1 MKNFTGDWYK
11 EMQIIEFVSFIESIK
26 EWSEMDIQSLIEE
39 IKERKTDLLKSL
51 PESIHPFIHNTI
63 INSEYPSSELKKLM
77 KEWIEDCEKRRA
89 HLDRFYLEQ
98 FHSIK
103 KKLPTNVIQLHDYS
117 LHDSVVKSVE
127 RISKDTLIII
137 LDCSGTCSEF
147 DKLEVTFTGVTKCS
161 IPEDFEG
168 AWWLCHE
175 IDLTNEGFELG
186 VLFDGPFEEVTICAK
201 DVLLEIG
208 N

>member
-1 MKNFTGDWYK
+1 MKYFTGDWYK
-11 EMQIIEFVSFIESIK
+11 EIQIIEFVSFIESIK

-39 IKERKTDLLKSL
+39 IKERKTDLLKFL
-51 PESIHPFIHNTI
+51 PESIHPSIHITT

-77 KEWIEDCEKRRA
+77 KEWIEDCKKRRA

-127 RISKDTLIII
+127 RRSKDTLIIT
-137 LDCSGTCSEF
+137 LDCSGTFSEF
-147 DKLEVTFTGVTKCS
+147 DKLQVTFIGVTKCS
-161 IPEDFEG
+161 ISEDFEG

-186 VLFDGPFEEVTICAK
+186 VLFDCPFEEVTICAK